1 MVQSL
6 IAFMDHMGGRDQ
18 GSVYIHY
25 IIFSQYINVCMI
37 DSSPYLSNSSIVI
50 ISFIMFHVYCSNF
63 ISYFFMIYLS
73 IKNKNKKSDCHD
85 IYKYIYIYIYIYP
98 FKDRLV
104 NDMLHML

>member
-50 ISFIMFHVYCSNF
+50 RILLMYALRAHNNKPILEKVYWE
-63 ISYFFMIYLS
+63 L
-73 IKNKNKKSDCHD
+73 KK
-85 IYKYIYIYIYIYP
+85 
-98 FKDRLV
+98 F
-104 NDMLHML
+104 